1 MNFHAFAIRLKF
13 IAAGAAFAAAAFP
26 CGGTSSAQP
35 YPEPPPRDSWKFMDD
50 LARREPARL
59 QWTRRAGAGELDISG
74 GLRIEDAYGTGE
86 NLATAVAE
94 LNAFFRDAGLPENGK
109 VPLKFARGKVAGR
122 ESYRLNA
129 GESGVELIAED
140 DEGMRRGIY
149 FLENLMASQ
158 NGAFLPYG
166 KTERKPWLKNRISRC
181 FFGPIKR
188 PPFNRDELLD
198 DIDYYPGDYLG
209 KLAREGINGLWITVE
224 FRDLAETSFTKRD
237 PLAQKRLEKL
247 RKTVERCGKYGIK
260 IWLFSIE
267 PASLPKD
274 DPLLAA
280 HPEWKGA
287 RGWRN
292 DYAFCTSGESAL
304 RYLRESLADI
314 FAQVPNLGGLINIS
328 HGERITNC
336 LSALPAVSDAQ
347 VACPRCSKLPKW
359 KIHADAA
366 RAMSE
371 GMRESNP
378 EAELISWLYQPQ
390 PEAERAPWVFD
401 LARHVPEGIII
412 QYNFESGAFKKQLGR
427 WRSGGDYWLS
437 FCGPAQPFARIA
449 DAARASGA
457 ELSAKIQVG
466 CSHEVATVPFVP
478 APGLLYDKYAQ
489 MKKAGC
495 SSVMQCWYFGNYP
508 GIMNEAAGEL
518 AFEDFNGAKEDF
530 LVRLARPKWG
540 ANAGK
545 AAKIWNACAD
555 GYSHYPLSN
564 DMQYYGPVHAGIVW
578 PLHFDIG
585 MRPLNPTWKPDGAP
599 NGETIGEALEN
610 HSLEEA
616 LELARTVC
624 AEMESAEPEM
634 EEIEKSLAPD
644 DAGRRL
650 DIGLMKALK
659 IQFESARNI
668 LEFYLLRRE
677 AYFASRE
684 TGDRQKAGK
693 LLARMAEIAREEAA
707 LSAKMAKL
715 CTGDSRLGFHSEA
728 ESHLYSEKRLLWR
741 IESLKAAEAQ
751 IESARE
757 AVLRGEKLP
766 ESAFEKSAPKVR
778 ADGKW
783 VAGKSMRWR
792 LSKSGEGLA
801 FEAELGGDYG
811 YDELSVTFFDA
822 AGTVFPQTIKFSRD
836 GASEFCKLA
845 RTRVENP
852 GGGVW
857 RAEAL
862 LPDLAR
868 GGNPALRPAWIFV
881 RRAAS
886 GSRSKARS
894 IDYSWPECEKLPPWR
909 LNIGPTR
916 GDMFGRIE
924 R

>member
-13 IAAGAAFAAAAFP
+13 IAAAAAFP
-26 CGGTSSAQP
+26 CGGTPSAQP

-50 LARREPARL
+50 LAKREPARL

-401 LARHVPEGIII
+401 LARHVPEGVII

-545 AAKIWNACAD
+545 AAKIWNACAE

-715 CTGDSRLGFHSEA
+715 CAGDSRLGFHSEA

-909 LNIGPTR
+909 LNIGPIR

>member
-26 CGGTSSAQP
+26 CGGAPSAQP

-366 RAMSE
+366 RVMSE

-401 LARHVPEGIII
+401 LARHVPEGVII

-545 AAKIWNACAD
+545 AAKIWNACAE

-650 DIGLMKALK
+650 DIGLIKALK

-715 CTGDSRLGFHSEA
+715 CAGDSRLGFHSEA

-909 LNIGPTR
+909 LNIGPIR

>member
-26 CGGTSSAQP
+26 CGGTPSAQP

-50 LARREPARL
+50 LAKREPARL

-401 LARHVPEGIII
+401 LARHVPEGVII

-530 LVRLARPKWG
+530 LVRIARPKWG

-545 AAKIWNACAD
+545 AAKIWNACAE

-715 CTGDSRLGFHSEA
+715 CAGDSRLGFHSEA

-909 LNIGPTR
+909 LNIGPIR

>member
-1 MNFHAFAIRLKF
+1 M
-13 IAAGAAFAAAAFP
+13 
-26 CGGTSSAQP
+26 
-35 YPEPPPRDSWKFMDD
+35 
-50 LARREPARL
+50 
-59 QWTRRAGAGELDISG
+59 
-74 GLRIEDAYGTGE
+74 
-86 NLATAVAE
+86 
-94 LNAFFRDAGLPENGK
+94 
-109 VPLKFARGKVAGR
+109 
-122 ESYRLNA
+122 
-129 GESGVELIAED
+129 
-140 DEGMRRGIY
+140 
-149 FLENLMASQ
+149 
-158 NGAFLPYG
+158 
-166 KTERKPWLKNRISRC
+166 
-181 FFGPIKR
+181 
-188 PPFNRDELLD
+188 
-198 DIDYYPGDYLG
+198 
-209 KLAREGINGLWITVE
+209 
-224 FRDLAETSFTKRD
+224 
-237 PLAQKRLEKL
+237 
-247 RKTVERCGKYGIK
+247 
-260 IWLFSIE
+260 
-267 PASLPKD
+267 
-274 DPLLAA
+274 
-280 HPEWKGA
+280 
-287 RGWRN
+287 
-292 DYAFCTSGESAL
+292 
-304 RYLRESLADI
+304 
-314 FAQVPNLGGLINIS
+314 PNLGGLINIS

-401 LARHVPEGIII
+401 LARHVPEGVII

-530 LVRLARPKWG
+530 LVRLARPKWR

-545 AAKIWNACAD
+545 AAKIWNACAE

-715 CTGDSRLGFHSEA
+715 CAGDSRLGFHSEA

-909 LNIGPTR
+909 LNIGPIR

>member
-26 CGGTSSAQP
+26 CGGTPSAHP

-401 LARHVPEGIII
+401 LARHVPEGVII

-545 AAKIWNACAD
+545 AAKIWNACAE

-715 CTGDSRLGFHSEA
+715 CAGDSRLGFHSEA

-852 GGGVW
+852 DGGVW

-909 LNIGPTR
+909 LNIGPIR

>member
-26 CGGTSSAQP
+26 CGGAPSAQP

-50 LARREPARL
+50 LAKREPARL

-401 LARHVPEGIII
+401 LARHVPEGVII

-545 AAKIWNACAD
+545 AAKIWNACAE

-715 CTGDSRLGFHSEA
+715 CAGDSRLGFHSEA

>member
-26 CGGTSSAQP
+26 CGGTPSAQP

-50 LARREPARL
+50 LAKREPARL

-166 KTERKPWLKNRISRC
+166 NTERKPWLKNRISRC

-292 DYAFCTSGESAL
+292 DYAFCTSSESAL

-401 LARHVPEGIII
+401 LARHVPEGVII

-545 AAKIWNACAD
+545 AAKIWNACAE

-715 CTGDSRLGFHSEA
+715 CAGDSRLGFHSEA

-909 LNIGPTR
+909 LNIGPIR

>member
-26 CGGTSSAQP
+26 CGGTPSAQP

-50 LARREPARL
+50 LAKREPARL

-86 NLATAVAE
+86 KLATAVAE

-401 LARHVPEGIII
+401 LARHVPEGVII

-545 AAKIWNACAD
+545 AAKIWNACAE

-715 CTGDSRLGFHSEA
+715 CAGDSRLGFHSEA

-909 LNIGPTR
+909 LNIGPIR

>member
-26 CGGTSSAQP
+26 CGGTPSAQP

-50 LARREPARL
+50 LAKREPARL

-401 LARHVPEGIII
+401 LARHVPEGVII

-545 AAKIWNACAD
+545 AAKIWNACAE

-715 CTGDSRLGFHSEA
+715 CAGDSRLGFHSEA

-862 LPDLAR
+862 LPDIAR

-909 LNIGPTR
+909 LNIGPIR

>member
-26 CGGTSSAQP
+26 CRGAPSAQP

-50 LARREPARL
+50 LAKREPARL

-401 LARHVPEGIII
+401 LARHVPEGVII

-545 AAKIWNACAD
+545 AAKIWNACAE

-715 CTGDSRLGFHSEA
+715 CAGDSRLGFHSEA

-894 IDYSWPECEKLPPWR
+894 IDYSWPECEKLPPRR

>member
-26 CGGTSSAQP
+26 CGGAPSAQP

-50 LARREPARL
+50 LAKREPARL

-401 LARHVPEGIII
+401 LARHVPEGVII

-715 CTGDSRLGFHSEA
+715 CAGDSRLGFHSEA

-909 LNIGPTR
+909 LNIGPIR

>member
-13 IAAGAAFAAAAFP
+13 IAAVAAFAAAAFP
-26 CGGTSSAQP
+26 CGGTPSAQP

-50 LARREPARL
+50 LAKREPARL

-401 LARHVPEGIII
+401 LARHVPEGVII

-545 AAKIWNACAD
+545 AAKIWNACAE

-715 CTGDSRLGFHSEA
+715 CAGDSRLGFHSEA

-757 AVLRGEKLP
+757 AVLRGGKLP

-868 GGNPALRPAWIFV
+868 GGNSALRPAWIFV

-909 LNIGPTR
+909 LNIGPIR

>member
-26 CGGTSSAQP
+26 CGGTPSAQP

-50 LARREPARL
+50 LAKREPARL

-287 RGWRN
+287 RSWRN

-401 LARHVPEGIII
+401 LARHVPEGVII

-545 AAKIWNACAD
+545 AAKIWNACAE

-715 CTGDSRLGFHSEA
+715 CAGDSRLGFHSEA

-909 LNIGPTR
+909 LNIGPIR

>member
-1 MNFHAFAIRLKF
+1 MNFHAFAICLKF

-26 CGGTSSAQP
+26 CGGTPSTQP

-50 LARREPARL
+50 LAKREPVRL

-122 ESYRLNA
+122 ESYGLNA

-401 LARHVPEGIII
+401 LARHVPEGVII

-545 AAKIWNACAD
+545 AAKIWNACAE

-715 CTGDSRLGFHSEA
+715 CAGDSRLGFHSEA

-909 LNIGPTR
+909 LNIGPIR